1 MALKKYTNT
10 VQTDLA
16 IIQTLAADLVYRTDD
31 TADFLTAGK
40 LSASIGIWHAKDSA
54 SAPVGA
60 GTKYTIEKSY
70 TLTGDDNW
78 MSLYWVQAGI
88 TAPTAMVTDG
98 EEVATSTVIECGNVI
113 PAVGDIICFKNAT
126 IGLTEF
132 REVIARVTTGGSE
145 TVTLKDALTST
156 QAQGTYYTQVEK
168 FDINLLNLKG
178 VVRLRVFV
186 NNNLGTTNRAI
197 IFRIALT
204 TCDGIG

>member
-1 MALKKYTNT
+1 MALFTNT
-10 VQTDLA
+10 VQTDLS
-16 IIQTLAADLVYRTDD
+16 IIQTLAADLTTKSSEFV
-31 TADFLTAGK
+31 TAGK
-40 LSASIGIWHAKDSA
+40 LSASIGIWHAKDNASA
-54 SAPVGA
+54 SVGA

-70 TLTGDDNW
+70 TANGNDSWISVT
-78 MSLYWVQAGI
+78 WVQASI

-98 EEVATSTVIECGNVI
+98 EEAAGQTVIECGAVV
-113 PAVGDIICFKNAT
+113 PVVGDIICFKNAT

-132 REVIARVTTGGSE
+132 REVIARVIAGGTES
-145 TVTLKDALTST
+145 VTLKDALTNT

-168 FDINLLNLKG
+168 FDIKLDLKG

-186 NNNLGTTNRAI
+186 NNNLGSTNRAI

>member
-1 MALKKYTNT
+1 MAIKKYTNT

-16 IIQTLAADLVYRTDD
+16 IIQTLAADL
-31 TADFLTAGK
+31 TAKSIEYTTNGK
-40 LSASIGIWHAKDSA
+40 MACSIGIWHAKDHA
-54 SAPVGA
+54 SGSVGA
-60 GTKYTIEKSY
+60 GTKYVIEKSY
-70 TLTGDDNW
+70 ALTGNDNW
-78 MSLYWVQAGI
+78 IPMYWVQADI

-98 EEVATSTVIECGNVI
+98 VEAAGQTVIECGAVV

-132 REVIARVTTGGSE
+132 REVVARVITGGSE
-145 TVTLKDALTST
+145 TVTLKDALTNT

-168 FDINLLNLKG
+168 WDIKVDLKG
-178 VVRLRVFV
+178 IVRLRVFI

>member
-16 IIQTLAADLVYRTDD
+16 IIQTLAADLTVKSSEY
-31 TADFLTAGK
+31 LTEGK
-40 LSASIGIWHAKDSA
+40 MAASIGIWHAKDHASA
-54 SAPVGA
+54 SVGA
-60 GTKYTIEKSY
+60 GTKYTVEKSY
-70 TLTGDDNW
+70 ALTGNDNW
-78 MSLYWVQAGI
+78 MPLYWVQAGI
-88 TAPTAMVTDG
+88 TAPTAMVTDA
-98 EEVATSTVIECGNVI
+98 EEAAGQTVIECGAVV
-113 PAVGDIICFKNAT
+113 PAVGDTICFKHAT
-126 IGLTEF
+126 IGSTEF
-132 REVIARVTTGGSE
+132 REVIARVITGGSE
-145 TVTLKDALTST
+145 TVTLKDALTNT

-186 NNNLGTTNRAI
+186 DNNLGTTNRAI